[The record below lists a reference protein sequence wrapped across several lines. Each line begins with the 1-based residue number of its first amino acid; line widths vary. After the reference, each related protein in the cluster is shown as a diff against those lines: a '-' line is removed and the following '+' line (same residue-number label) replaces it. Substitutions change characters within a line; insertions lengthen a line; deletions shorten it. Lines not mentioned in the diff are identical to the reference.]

1 MDKQKKEIFI
11 LLVMVLF
18 FIAIL
23 PRVLFKKNNNILE
36 SQTLADA
43 VSQPAT
49 PETVSSIEQQSTQ
62 GAAVIEQVDFQSE
75 LSAASKPDPFDL
87 PVDLQEKFVIIEEAA
102 EAKKEEEGELPGF
115 RLSGVVWGGNMPI
128 AFIDDKPYKIGDTI
142 SDAKILDIDRK
153 GALFSYKDKKIWMR
167 LKK

>member
-49 PETVSSIEQQSTQ
+49 PETVSSI
-62 GAAVIEQVDFQSE
+62 
-75 LSAASKPDPFDL
+75 
-87 PVDLQEKFVIIEEAA
+87 
-102 EAKKEEEGELPGF
+102 
-115 RLSGVVWGGNMPI
+115 
-128 AFIDDKPYKIGDTI
+128 
-142 SDAKILDIDRK
+142 
-153 GALFSYKDKKIWMR
+153 
-167 LKK
+167 